1 MMEEGVDELQFVGV
15 LKEELRLIAEWSL
28 EIWRDYYLPE
38 ILTEREL
45 DGFWRRSYSEEKL
58 LENVLEGAIY
68 QWIVL
73 AGVRIGFLSF
83 QPEYETNRLH
93 LGKLYLLPCHHGC
106 GLGGQALAHIQSI
119 ARDLGLAEIYLYV
132 FRKNARAIKAY
143 QRAGFSV
150 DRLEVT
156 ALEGGLVYDDA
167 VMICRLTTL

>member
-83 QPEYETNRLH
+83 QPEYQTNRLH
-93 LGKLYLLPCHHGC
+93 LGKLYLLPRHHGC
-106 GLGGQALAHIQSI
+106 GLGRQALAYIQSV
-119 ARDLGLAEIYLYV
+119 AKDLGLAEIYLYV
-132 FRKNARAIKAY
+132 FRKNARAIRAY
-143 QRAGFSV
+143 QRAGFSI

>member
-58 LENVLEGAIY
+58 LENVLQGAIY

-73 AGVRIGFLSF
+73 AEVRIGFLSF
-83 QPEYETNRLH
+83 QPEYQTNRLH
-93 LGKLYLLPCHHGC
+93 LGKLYLLPRHHGC
-106 GLGGQALAHIQSI
+106 GLGRQALAYIQSV
-119 ARDLGLAEIYLYV
+119 AKDLGLAEIYLYV
-132 FRKNARAIKAY
+132 FRKNARAIRAY
-143 QRAGFSV
+143 QRAGFSI

>member
-1 MMEEGVDELQFVGV
+1 MRQ
-15 LKEELRLIAEWSL
+15 KEVNELRFVDVLREDLGLIAHWSL

-58 LENVLEGAIY
+58 LENVLEGATY

-73 AGVRIGFLSF
+73 AEVRIGFLSF

-93 LGKLYLLPCHHGC
+93 LGKLYLLPRHHGC
-106 GLGGQALAHIQSI
+106 GLGGQALAHIQSV
-119 ARDLGLAEIYLYV
+119 ARDLGLNEIYLYV
-132 FRKNARAIKAY
+132 FRKNARAIRAY
-143 QRAGFSV
+143 QRAGFSI

-156 ALEGGLVYDDA
+156 TLEGGLSYDDA

>member
-1 MMEEGVDELQFVGV
+1 MRQEEVN
-15 LKEELRLIAEWSL
+15 ELRFVDVLREGLGLIAHWSL

-58 LENVLEGAIY
+58 LENVLEGATY
-68 QWIVL
+68 QWIFL
-73 AGVRIGFLSF
+73 AEVRIGFLSF

-93 LGKLYLLPCHHGC
+93 LGKLYLLPRHHGC
-106 GLGGQALAHIQSI
+106 GLGGQALAHIQSV
-119 ARDLGLAEIYLYV
+119 ARDLGLNEIYLYV
-132 FRKNARAIKAY
+132 FRKNARAIRAY
-143 QRAGFSV
+143 QRAGFSI

-156 ALEGGLVYDDA
+156 TLEGGLTYDDA

>member
-1 MMEEGVDELQFVGV
+1 MRQEEVN
-15 LKEELRLIAEWSL
+15 ELRFVDVLREDLGLIAHWSL

-58 LENVLEGAIY
+58 LENVLEGATY
-68 QWIVL
+68 QWIFL
-73 AGVRIGFLSF
+73 AEVRIGFLSF

-93 LGKLYLLPCHHGC
+93 LGKLYLLPRHHGC
-106 GLGGQALAHIQSI
+106 GLGGQALAHIQSV
-119 ARDLGLAEIYLYV
+119 ARDLGLNEIYLYV
-132 FRKNARAIKAY
+132 FRKNARAIRAY
-143 QRAGFSV
+143 QRAGFSI

-156 ALEGGLVYDDA
+156 TLEGGLTYDDA